1 MLFTLLQL
9 CLKLQSL
16 YKSQI
21 MKRHCQGGVSLPQAD
36 VVTLKAALKRTSRSK
51 QPGSAGVVAVG
62 VDGRDV
68 LLGLVLVHV
77 LLVSLHPSS

>member
-1 MLFTLLQL
+1 
-9 CLKLQSL
+9 
-16 YKSQI
+16 

-36 VVTLKAALKRTSRSK
+36 VVSLQAALKRTSRSK
-51 QPGSAGVVAVG
+51 EASSAGVVAVG